1 MGAPLKVEKCRFA
14 MENKLF
20 RKLNY
25 KGQAEILAMNCPESF
40 EQELKQMKPHAR
52 ILRSPEETGAPIAF
66 AIAFGR
72 TLEAVEGLTRSIGP
86 KLGEDAVFWFCYPK
100 QSSKK
105 YTCDFNRDTGWQV
118 MAEFDLEPVR
128 QVAIDEDWSALRFR
142 QVDQIRKITRREGYA
157 LTQKAKDR
165 TTGKKT

>member
-1 MGAPLKVEKCRFA
+1 
-14 MENKLF
+14 MENTLF
-20 RKLNY
+20 KKLNY
-25 KGQAEILAMNCPESF
+25 KGQAEILAVNYPESF
-40 EQELKQMKPHAR
+40 SRELEQMQAHAR
-52 ILRSPEETGAPIAF
+52 ILRSLDETGATIAF
-66 AIAFGR
+66 AIAFGK
-72 TLEAVEGLTRSIGP
+72 TPEEVEGLTKGIGP

-105 YTCDFNRDTGWQV
+105 YTCNFNRDTGWQV

-142 QVDQIRKITRREGYA
+142 QVDQIKKITRREGYA

-165 TTGKKT
+165 TTGKKP